1 GSSPVKTRRS
11 HGKTQDHGIVEPR
24 PLASALPRILP
35 CSSFASSRWYRFAHK
50 VSFTRAQPRMLLRI
64 TDQGL
69 YCEAGD
75 FFIDPWEGVDRAVIT
90 HAHGDHARWGSRVYL
105 GAEEGERVLRTRLG

>member
-1 GSSPVKTRRS
+1 
-11 HGKTQDHGIVEPR
+11 
-24 PLASALPRILP
+24 
-35 CSSFASSRWYRFAHK
+35 
-50 VSFTRAQPRMLLRI
+50 MLLRI

-90 HAHGDHARWGSRVYL
+90 HAHGDHARWGSRAYL
-105 GAEEGERVLRTRLG
+105 GSREGERVLRTRLGSDARIRTLPFGETLEINGVHKYSSPKTAAVESWLIQVSLIT